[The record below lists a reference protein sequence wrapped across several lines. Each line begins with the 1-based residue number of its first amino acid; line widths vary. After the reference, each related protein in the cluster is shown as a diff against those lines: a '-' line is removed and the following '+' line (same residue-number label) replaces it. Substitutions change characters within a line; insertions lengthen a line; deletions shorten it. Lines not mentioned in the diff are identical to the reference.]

1 MRVDRVRPFRRALA
15 FATATALATTGLAA
29 CGGGDDDAQTVD
41 ISVTEKGKASE
52 ITAPESVEAGLTEIT
67 LTNNGKTG
75 HDMTLIRLE
84 GDRSAADAVQGLAA
98 AIEGKPFPEWFFAGG
113 GVSVTA
119 PGKSR
124 TVTQVLQPGTY
135 YAFDTEQLQGPP
147 DPKTV
152 PAIEVT
158 GEASDDELPEA
169 ESGEIQTIDYGFK
182 ASGLKAGN
190 NEFLFTNAGAQPH
203 FIEAQPLKEGATI
216 EDVEKAFKSNG
227 QPPLEE
233 QDVQTTAVLEG
244 GDSQLVTLNLKP
256 GKYALLCFISDR
268 QGGPPHSIG
277 KGMIGVAEVE

>member
-1 MRVDRVRPFRRALA
+1 MKVDRVRPSRPLA
-15 FATATALATTGLAA
+15 IATALVLATIGLAA

-41 ISVTEKGKASE
+41 ISVTDGSK
-52 ITAPESVEAGLTEIT
+52 ITAPKSVEAGLAEIT
-67 LTNNGKTG
+67 LTNNGKKG
-75 HDMTLIRLE
+75 HDLTLIRLE

-119 PGKSR
+119 PGQSR
-124 TVTQVLQPGTY
+124 TVTQVLEPGTY

-158 GEASDDELPEA
+158 GEASDDELPETNG
-169 ESGEIQTIDYGFK
+169 GEIQAIDYGFK
-182 ASGLKAGN
+182 ASGLTAGN
-190 NEFLFTNAGAQPH
+190 NELLFANTGAQPH
-203 FIEAQPLKEGATI
+203 FIEAAPLKDGATI
-216 EDVEKAFKSNG
+216 EDVEKAFKEDG
-227 QPPLEE
+227 RPPLK
-233 QDVQTTAVLEG
+233 DSGTQTTAVLEG
-244 GDSQLVTLNLKP
+244 GDSQLVTLDLKP